1 VDIACAKS
9 MTVLSDPAT
18 VRFCPLIGWCSDTA
32 TTAKAHSRMGL
43 SPKEKSDVL

>member
-1 VDIACAKS
+1 

-18 VRFCPLIGWCSDTA
+18 VRVCRLIGWCSDTPNGQGP
-32 TTAKAHSRMGL
+32 SRIGL